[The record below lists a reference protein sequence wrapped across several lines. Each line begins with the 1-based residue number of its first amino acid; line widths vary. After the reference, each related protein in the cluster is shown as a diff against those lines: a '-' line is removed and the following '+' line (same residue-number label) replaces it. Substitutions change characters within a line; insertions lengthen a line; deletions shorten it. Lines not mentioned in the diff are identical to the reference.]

1 MLRRVPG
8 HVKHAHLDVPEL
20 ELFVVLNRSV
30 FVRRRSTV
38 VQDVLGTC
46 FARER
51 TPRRAVIRV
60 DVRIDDEFD
69 RESCFLRD
77 AQVRRR
83 GVDRIDNGRRRATAS
98 AKEVR
103 RSDGGLGVK
112 EVAKNH
118 GLSGERYR
126 VRNTINHFPD
136 ATGNPFERQSGSPS
150 FARRAR

>member
-8 HVKHAHLDVPEL
+8 HVKHAYVDVPEL
-20 ELFVVLNRSV
+20 ESLVMVNSSVL
-30 FVRRRSTV
+30 VRRGRAV
-38 VQDVLGTC
+38 MQDVLGAC
-46 FARER
+46 LARER

-103 RSDGGLGVK
+103 CSDGGFRVK

-118 GLSGERYR
+118 GLPGECYR
-126 VRNTINHFPD
+126 L
-136 ATGNPFERQSGSPS
+136 
-150 FARRAR
+150 